1 MNNINA
7 LKMLIMTL
15 YDFYS
20 NDTFIVNGK
29 ISIGSALYG
38 GLKHAFDTYHSSD
51 EERNR
56 YDTKVTEFYND
67 IGINEDELVQRESM
81 KIYFEPGFKY
91 RGETLINSDFG
102 FGEYAT
108 IKEDTSKEEESCYVE
123 FNPKYL
129 NSKYHN
135 GTVLTD
141 EAVTAN
147 TGVNES
153 ETDNHVDTNNLNDEG
168 KKENDKV
175 EAHKNEADVVIND
188 DTKLNNKILFGIAII
203 GFYISIVTFIQ
214 GRKKL

>member
-29 ISIGSALYG
+29 ISISSTLYG
-38 GLKHAFDTYHSSD
+38 SLKHAFDTYHSSD
-51 EERNR
+51 EERTR
-56 YDTKVTEFYND
+56 YDTKVTEFYD
-67 IGINEDELVQRESM
+67 GIGINEDELVQRESM
-81 KIYFEPGFKY
+81 KVYFEPGFKY

-141 EAVTAN
+141 EAATAN

-153 ETDNHVDTNNLNDEG
+153 GKDNHVDTNNLNDEDKRENG
-168 KKENDKV
+168 KA
-175 EAHKNEADVVIND
+175 EAHKNEVDAIIND

>member
-29 ISIGSALYG
+29 ISTGSALYG
-38 GLKHAFDTYHSSD
+38 SLKHAFDTYHSSD

-56 YDTKVTEFYND
+56 YNTKVTEFYNG

-81 KIYFEPGFKY
+81 KVYFEPGFKY
-91 RGETLINSDFG
+91 RGEVLINSDFG

-108 IKEDTSKEEESCYVE
+108 IKEDTSKEEDSCYIE

-141 EAVTAN
+141 EATTAN
-147 TGVNES
+147 NGVNES
-153 ETDNHVDTNNLNDEG
+153 EMDNHVDTNNLNDAEKEKKG
-168 KKENDKV
+168 KAETH
-175 EAHKNEADVVIND
+175 ENEAD
-188 DTKLNNKILFGIAII
+188 AII
-203 GFYISIVTFIQ
+203 NVTI
-214 GRKKL
+214 LI

>member
-29 ISIGSALYG
+29 ISTGSALYG
-38 GLKHAFDTYHSSD
+38 SLKHAFDAYHSSD

-56 YDTKVTEFYND
+56 YDTKVTEFYNG
-67 IGINEDELVQRESM
+67 IGINENELVQRESM
-81 KIYFEPGFKY
+81 KVYFEPGFKY
-91 RGETLINSDFG
+91 RGESLINSDFG

-108 IKEDTSKEEESCYVE
+108 IKEDISRGEDNCYVE

-141 EAVTAN
+141 EAMTAN
-147 TGVNES
+147 TVVNES
-153 ETDNHVDTNNLNDEG
+153 EIDNHTDTSNLNNEE
-168 KKENDKV
+168 KKEDDRA
-175 EAHKNEADVVIND
+175 ETHKNEVNVIIND

-203 GFYISIVTFIQ
+203 GFYISVVTFIQ